1 MLKCWADTAV
11 LQSNLHKQPP
21 VSTMAT
27 SQQQTFFCP
36 TDIHSYFNLSQQP
49 TLQIEMAT

>member
-1 MLKCWADTAV
+1 MLEYWEDTAV
-11 LQSNLHKQPP
+11 LQSNLHKQSP

-27 SQQQTFFCP
+27 SQQQPFFCP
-36 TDIHSYFNLSQQP
+36 TGIHTYFNLSQQP